1 MAPPTGTAVHL
12 DGLGKRF
19 RLTHDR
25 NWTLK
30 ATMLAGHRTRYEEFW
45 ALRDLD
51 LEIPHG
57 STFGIIGGNGSG
69 KSTLLKVLAGI
80 LRPDEGTA
88 TVDGRLSALLEL
100 GAGFHPELTGR
111 ENVYLNGAILGFTSR
126 DIRQRFDDIVGF
138 AELDRFIDEPVRN
151 YSSGMYVRLGFSVA
165 IHVEPEILLVD
176 EVLAVGDHSF
186 QRRCLDRFA
195 QLKAEGR
202 TIVLVSHDLDMVGW
216 LCERTAWIQNGALQA
231 VGPSPEVI
239 DRFLDGADEPLSG
252 TSASGNT
259 TAGTQTPG
267 MQRRFG
273 GLGDDDL
280 VRAVDLVDPNGHR
293 MDRVGSGHPVRFRVR
308 VDAGRAD
315 EPLTVALGLYRSDG
329 THVASIN
336 SGAAARGLVPEE
348 APEDN
353 GAGTVEVDYAID
365 ALAVQPGT
373 YELSVALHDA
383 SMRKVFERHTHLIRF
398 EVEPSGGDHQNGLV
412 ALGGTW
418 SARSVDASATG
429 PRSDGPGSDGS

>member
-1 MAPPTGTAVHL
+1 MAPSPDSAVL
-12 DGLGKRF
+12 VDGLGKRF

-30 ATMLAGHRTRYEEFW
+30 ATVLAGHRTRYEEFW
-45 ALRDLD
+45 ALRGVDLD
-51 LEIPHG
+51 IPHG

-88 TVDGRLSALLEL
+88 TVSGRLSALLEL

-111 ENVYLNGAILGFTSR
+111 ENVYLNGAILGFTSKE
-126 DIRQRFDDIVGF
+126 IRRRFDDIVGF

-176 EVLAVGDHSF
+176 EVLAVGDHTF
-186 QRRCLDRFA
+186 QKRCLDRFA

-202 TIVLVSHDLDMVGW
+202 TIILVSHDLDMVGW
-216 LCERTAWIQNGALQA
+216 LCEQTAWIQQGTLQA
-231 VGPSPEVI
+231 VGPSPKVI
-239 DRFLDGADEPLSG
+239 EQFLDGAVDSPTPADPSP
-252 TSASGNT
+252 SA
-259 TAGTQTPG
+259 P
-267 MQRRFG
+267 RRFG
-273 GLGDDDL
+273 GLGPDDL
-280 VRAVDLVDPNGHR
+280 VRAVDLVDANGHP
-293 MDRVGSGHPVRFRVR
+293 MDRVGSGRPVRFRVR
-308 VDAGRAD
+308 VDADQVG
-315 EPLTVALGLYRSDG
+315 EPVTVALGLYRADG

-336 SGAAARGLVPEE
+336 SGAAAR
-348 APEDN
+348 AADD
-353 GAGTVEVDYAID
+353 AGTVEVDYAVD
-365 ALAVQPGT
+365 SLAVQPGI

-383 SMRKVFERHTHLIRF
+383 TMRRVFERHTHLVRF
-398 EVEPSGGDHQNGLV
+398 EVEPTGVDQQNGLV

-418 SARSVDASATG
+418 SARSAD
-429 PRSDGPGSDGS
+429 R

>member
-1 MAPPTGTAVHL
+1 MAPSPESAVL
-12 DGLGKRF
+12 VDGLGKRF

-30 ATMLAGHRTRYEEFW
+30 ATVLAGHRTRYEEFW
-45 ALRDLD
+45 ALRGVDLD
-51 LEIPHG
+51 IPHG

-88 TVDGRLSALLEL
+88 SVSGRLSALLEL

-111 ENVYLNGAILGFTSR
+111 ENVYLNGAILGFTSKE
-126 DIRQRFDDIVGF
+126 IRRRFDDIVGF

-176 EVLAVGDHSF
+176 EVLAVGDHTF
-186 QRRCLDRFA
+186 QKRCLDRFA

-202 TIVLVSHDLDMVGW
+202 TIILVSHDLDMVGW
-216 LCERTAWIQNGALQA
+216 LCEQTAWIQQGTLRA
-231 VGPSPEVI
+231 VGPSPKVI
-239 DRFLDGADEPLSG
+239 ERFLDGAVDSPAPAGLSP
-252 TSASGNT
+252 SA
-259 TAGTQTPG
+259 P
-267 MQRRFG
+267 RRFD
-273 GLGDDDL
+273 GLGPDDL
-280 VRAVDLVDPNGHR
+280 VRAVELVDANGHP
-293 MDRVGSGHPVRFRVR
+293 MDRVGSGRPVRFRVR
-308 VDAGRAD
+308 VDTDQVG
-315 EPLTVALGLYRSDG
+315 EPVTVALGLYRADG

-336 SGAAARGLVPEE
+336 SGAAAR
-348 APEDN
+348 AADD
-353 GAGTVEVDYAID
+353 AGTVEVDYAVD
-365 ALAVQPGT
+365 SLAVQPGI

-383 SMRKVFERHTHLIRF
+383 TMRRVFERHTHLVRF
-398 EVEPSGGDHQNGLV
+398 EVEPTGVDQQNGLV

-418 SARSVDASATG
+418 SARSAD
-429 PRSDGPGSDGS
+429 R

>member
-1 MAPPTGTAVHL
+1 MSVAPSPDSAVLL

-30 ATMLAGHRTRYEEFW
+30 ATVLAGHRTRYEEFW
-45 ALRDLD
+45 ALRGIDLD
-51 LEIPHG
+51 IPHG

-69 KSTLLKVLAGI
+69 KSTLLKMLARI

-88 TVDGRLSALLEL
+88 TVNGRLSALLEL

-111 ENVYLNGAILGFTSR
+111 ENVYLNGAILGFTSKE
-126 DIRQRFDDIVGF
+126 IRRRFDDIVGF

-176 EVLAVGDHSF
+176 EVLAVGDHTF
-186 QRRCLDRFA
+186 QKRCLDRFA

-202 TIVLVSHDLDMVGW
+202 TIILVSHDLDMVGW
-216 LCERTAWIQNGALQA
+216 LCEQTAWIQQGTLRAI
-231 VGPSPEVI
+231 GPSPNVI
-239 DRFLDGADEPLSG
+239 ERFLDGAGDSPAPVAPSP
-252 TSASGNT
+252 SA
-259 TAGTQTPG
+259 P
-267 MQRRFG
+267 RRFG
-273 GLGDDDL
+273 GLGPDDL
-280 VRAVDLVDPNGHR
+280 VRAVDLVDANGHP
-293 MDRVGSGHPVRFRVR
+293 MDRVGSGRPVRFRVR
-308 VDAGRAD
+308 VDADQVG
-315 EPLTVALGLYRSDG
+315 EPVTVALGLYRADG

-336 SGAAARGLVPEE
+336 SGAAARAADE
-348 APEDN
+348 
-353 GAGTVEVDYAID
+353 AGTVEVDYAVD
-365 ALAVQPGT
+365 SLAVQPGI

-383 SMRKVFERHTHLIRF
+383 TMRRVFERHTHLVRF
-398 EVEPSGGDHQNGLV
+398 EVEPTGVDQQNGLV

-418 SARSVDASATG
+418 SARSVD
-429 PRSDGPGSDGS
+429 R